1 MSIQDPKG
9 ERDEHTKEKLRE
21 LEQYEMKILAK
32 KEGLW
37 RLKRMALWL
46 SKGDEYMNYF
56 HQYAKNMKNINKIWE
71 MEREDRSN
79 AKTIYQ

>member
-1 MSIQDPKG
+1 LSIQDPKG

-21 LEQYEMKILAK
+21 LEQYEIKILAK
-32 KEGLW
+32 KEALW

-46 SKGDEYMNYF
+46 SKGDENMNYF
-56 HQYAKNMKNINKIWE
+56 HQYAKNRKNINKIWE